1 MLRKSR
7 VALAVVVFT
16 ALTAYF
22 LDFSE
27 TVPHFVRW
35 LAKIQLLPALAG
47 ALDGVVLSL
56 VIVAALAILTLLF
69 GRIYCSC
76 LCPLGILQD
85 LISRISVLLSRK
97 KRKVYR
103 YGSPRTRLRYSLF
116 IACALALILNHWG
129 ILRLSLP
136 VGLFDPYANFGRIVT
151 HVFYPFYALGNNLIA
166 MIARHFGNF
175 RFYLVRGSVQDVF
188 TLVVAVLSLAL
199 IGIMAGRYGRIYC
212 NTVCPVGTLL
222 GILSRQ
228 SLLHV
233 RINHAKCIGCRL
245 CETACK
251 GGCIDIEHKTID
263 YSRCVVC
270 FDCLNSCKKK
280 AIQYSRSSELSV
292 TVHERPTENFYSAV
306 SPVTDFS
313 KRRFLEGTAGLFL
326 TGNLFSLF
334 ENISAQEPVNP
345 NAEAAPGGLP
355 ISKNGKVGYK
365 VEHAVSPPGSVS
377 EDHLAARCTSCNL
390 CIAKCP
396 QHAIKPAF
404 LDYGPGGM
412 MLPVMKFS
420 TEVFCNYDCTICG
433 EVCPADAIKP
443 LTLEEKHLTQIG
455 HVVFIKE
462 NCVVFTEETNCGACA
477 EHCPTQAVRMIDYK
491 GNLTIPEAREQYCV
505 GCGACESICPV
516 EPFKAIHVEG
526 NRVHKQAELPPQ
538 EEKVEVKMDDFGF

>member
-1 MLRKSR
+1 MLRKFR
-7 VALAVVVFT
+7 VILAIAVFT
-16 ALTAYF
+16 ALAAYF

-27 TVPHFVRW
+27 TVPHIVRW
-35 LAKIQLLPALAG
+35 LAKVQFLPALAG
-47 ALDGVVLSL
+47 ALDGIVLCL
-56 VIVAALAILTLLF
+56 VIVAVLTILTLLF

-85 LISRISVLLSRK
+85 LISRISVLFSRN

-103 YGSPRTRLRYSLF
+103 YGAPRTRMRYIFLVAGT
-116 IACALALILNHWG
+116 IALILNHWG

-136 VGLFDPYANFGRIVT
+136 VGLLDPYANFGRIVT

-166 MIARHFGNF
+166 VIARHFGNF
-175 RFYLVRGSVQDVF
+175 KFYLVGGSVQSVF
-188 TLVVAVLSLAL
+188 TLAVAVISLAV

-212 NTVCPVGTLL
+212 NAVCPVGTFL
-222 GILSRQ
+222 GILSRH
-228 SLLHV
+228 SLLRV
-233 RINHAKCIGCRL
+233 RINHEQCVGCRL
-245 CETACK
+245 CETTCK
-251 GGCIDIEHKTID
+251 GGCIDIEHETID

-270 FDCLNSCKKK
+270 FDCLKSCKKR
-280 AIQYSRSSELSV
+280 AIQYRCSSELNV
-292 TVHERPTENFYSAV
+292 TAPERPTKKSYSAV
-306 SPVTDFS
+306 SPTTDFS
-313 KRRFLEGTAGLFL
+313 KRRFLGGTAGLFL

-345 NAEAAPGGLP
+345 NGEAEPGGLP
-355 ISKNGKVGYK
+355 VSKNGKVGYRI
-365 VEHAVSPPGSVS
+365 EHAVSPPGSVS
-377 EDHLAARCTSCNL
+377 EDHLAARCTSCHL

-396 QHAIKPAF
+396 QHVIKPAF
-404 LDYGPGGM
+404 FDYGLGGM

-433 EVCPADAIKP
+433 EVCPAGAIKP

-462 NCVVFTEETNCGACA
+462 NCIVFTEETNCGACA

-491 GNLTIPEAREQYCV
+491 GNLTIPETREQYCV

-526 NRVHKQAELPPQ
+526 NRVHEQAELPPQ